1 MKSKKKPYHVIKVPI
16 FPANIHVVFDEPAFK
31 QLQKDKNIPTKV
43 DYLQDGAMAET
54 HSIPLTDGRT
64 VIALIL
70 DLKAID
76 DLDSTLVHESVHL
89 VYRIFEYINEETPGE
104 ECRAYLTEY
113 IYKEIKRIC
122 NEPDVRKR
130 HRKVLNDTSEKV
142 LGALLQMAVDSNG
155 SARSDSDT
163 KPKNPVRRT
172 KNTNRKTVPK
182 TKGGVRTNK

>member
-1 MKSKKKPYHVIKVPI
+1 MKKPYHVVKVPI
-16 FPANIHVVFDEPAFK
+16 FPANIHVCFDELAFK
-31 QLQKDKNIPTKV
+31 EALKDKNVPQKIE
-43 DYLQDGAMAET
+43 YLENGAMAET
-54 HSIPLTDGRT
+54 HSIPTADGRT
-64 VIALIL
+64 FIGLIL

-76 DLDSTLVHESVHL
+76 DLDTTIVHESVHL

-142 LGALLQMAVDSNG
+142 LGALLQMAVDHHG
-155 SARSDSDT
+155 SAGSHSDIKSKD
-163 KPKNPVRRT
+163 PIRGT
-172 KNTNRKTVPK
+172 KNTDRKTKSK
-182 TKGGVRTNK
+182 TNNRV